1 MNPLVSIIV
10 PIYNVENYL
19 SQCIDSLLAQ
29 SYQDIEIILVNDGSK
44 DSSGSIA
51 DGYANKDHRIKVI
64 HTSNSGVS
72 SARNKGIDASTGEYV
87 CFVDADDF
95 VLSIYVEYLLNLIL
109 TYNADISLTT
119 SMFMSSIDVKKEK
132 DRIILLSPEEAT
144 EAILYY
150 HIPIGCYCKM
160 FKKSFLQEYN
170 IRFIPEIFMGEGF
183 NFNTAT
189 FQRAK
194 KIVRGQKKIYV
205 YRMDNP
211 TSAMTKFN
219 EKKII
224 CGIEALQRIRHD
236 LCINTNRIYKAW
248 KYANWHTY
256 CDMYYFF
263 KQSNAQNLS
272 PLLYKEVVSMVR
284 CHAYLVIG
292 APISIREKVKG
303 FILCVCPVII
313 PYLKKK
319 RAVRVIG
326 Q

>member
-29 SYQDIEIILVNDGSK
+29 SYRNIEIILVDDGSN

-51 DGYANKDHRIKVI
+51 DEFAKKDHRIRVI
-64 HTSNSGVS
+64 HTSNNGVS
-72 SARNKGIDASTGEYV
+72 SARNKGIETSTGEYI
-87 CFVDADDF
+87 CFVDADDS
-95 VLSIYVEYLLNLIL
+95 VLPIYVEYLLNLIL
-109 TYNADISLTT
+109 TYDADISLTT
-119 SMFMSSIDVKKEK
+119 TMYMSSIDDKKEK
-132 DRIILLSPEEAT
+132 DHIIVLSPEEAT

-150 HIPIGCYCKM
+150 YIPIGCYCKM
-160 FKKSFLQEYN
+160 FKKSLLQEYS

-183 NFNTAT
+183 NFNTAAL
-189 FQRAK
+189 QRARK
-194 KIVRGQKKIYV
+194 VVRGQKKIYV

-224 CGIEALQRIRHD
+224 CGIEALQRIHQD
-236 LCINTNRIYKAW
+236 LHINTNRIYKAW

-263 KQSNAQNLS
+263 KQSNAKKLS
-272 PLLYKEVVSMVR
+272 PLLYKKVVSTVR
-284 CHAYLVIG
+284 CQAYLALN
-292 APISIREKVKG
+292 APIPIREKIKSI
-303 FILCVCPVII
+303 ILCIFPAII